1 MTEAERFLKK
11 AEECCR
17 QAAKAVSPL
26 DELSWLRMAREW
38 TRLAKDIEQRR
49 QLAKDA
55 ERRRQLF

>member
-1 MTEAERFLKK
+1 MTEAERFLKE

-38 TRLAKDIEQRR
+38 TRLAKEQRR